1 MDLTSMTNH
10 ILQQVPAILI
20 PTASDGE
27 LVRRYQGFFKK
38 HEDTVIR
45 GFYDLV
51 YSDPATRQHLD
62 PKERPMREN
71 TLRQWYQVTTTG
83 HFDEHYWAW
92 QALVGIVHVKHKIP
106 NPAMLGMWSW
116 MINFIQ
122 KGLLEELPANEALD
136 VIQVFQKLQATVC
149 SLIVESYIMTQQEAI
164 HRASGLNQAIMGRF
178 IHIEIDRLL
187 GQGRAIL
194 QEKVQQAAMAA

>member
-10 ILQQVPAILI
+10 ILQQIPGVLI
-20 PTASDGE
+20 PTANDGA
-27 LVRRYQGFFKK
+27 LIGRYQGFFRK
-38 HEDTVIR
+38 HEDAVIR

-51 YSDPATRQHLD
+51 YSDPATRMHLNPQD
-62 PKERPMREN
+62 RPMREN
-71 TLRQWYQVTTTG
+71 TLRQWYQVTTAG

-92 QALVGIVHVKHKIP
+92 QALVGIVHVKHNIP

-116 MINFIQ
+116 MISFIQ
-122 KGLLEELPANEALD
+122 KGVLAELPADEALD

-164 HRASGLNQAIMGRF
+164 HRASGLNQAILGRF

-187 GQGRAIL
+187 SQGRAIL
-194 QEKVQQAAMAA
+194 QEKVQQATMAA